1 MRLDICHLSAMIMRW
16 PSLKGKDK
24 CLVQR
29 FYKRCIGKAS
39 QISNLK
45 ELSYFI
51 EAILVVSLSKCI
63 GLSVNDELLPSVER
77 FLNDKIKGVQLK
89 NDNDKNNAETDGE
102 REFDSAEKNHEEN
115 EVVKVG

>member
-1 MRLDICHLSAMIMRW
+1 MITRW

-24 CLVQR
+24 CLVRR

-39 QISNLK
+39 QISNLEK
-45 ELSYFI
+45 LYFI

-77 FLNDKIKGVQLK
+77 LKFLNDKIKGVQLK

-115 EVVKVG
+115 EVMKVG